1 MAETDLTKDVV
12 VIDALEENHD
22 QEMTDALEVEDALK
36 VDVLKEEQQKAF
48 LNQDALVVTNKPKIL
63 HQRDQDVLEEN
74 KFVVNF

>member
-1 MAETDLTKDVV
+1 
-12 VIDALEENHD
+12 
-22 QEMTDALEVEDALK
+22 MTDALEVEDALK